1 MIFVLR
7 LLAGAAA
14 FAGAALSALLALVLT
29 GEPGPGPF
37 AHKAFSFRCVQA
49 EAGCAAQGLI
59 PLAGRAPLD
68 ARGFEAAM
76 QAAFEAGETDA
87 ARRLAAHV
95 LKRNTRSNL
104 ARFILASEAAEKGDP
119 DRFLSL
125 YLPQFRIDPRGE
137 SVNLFARVL
146 AAYSRD
152 PQYFTRLE
160 RHVLEARPSWGAAY
174 LGALLADG
182 ALPRA
187 GLSRMFAEYPAAQP
201 ALLSEMMKAG
211 EAEEAYGLFADWL
224 SEGALAREPPV
235 LELTR
240 PFNPGLLDSP
250 APYPFN
256 WQLHS
261 AAAEYVS
268 GGGVYVFFEGRKA
281 ETFLSQIFPLEAG
294 DWRLRLRVS
303 GQASETGGSFR
314 WRLACADGSG
324 MIASHDL
331 KGLGAAPSDSLF
343 DLSPSP
349 EACPFVRLSL
359 EGVPGMFPQPSR
371 LEVHKVSLE
380 RAGPAGEGG

>member
-1 MIFVLR
+1 MSRVLG
-7 LLAGAAA
+7 LAGAGAALAGAA
-14 FAGAALSALLALVLT
+14 FAALLAFVLT

-37 AHKAFSFRCVQA
+37 AHKAFSFRCAQA
-49 EAGCAAQGLI
+49 EDGCAPQGLI
-59 PLAGRAPLD
+59 PLARGAPLD

-87 ARRLAAHV
+87 ARRLAAQV

-104 ARFILASEAAEKGDP
+104 ARFILANEAAEAGDP

-137 SVNLFARVL
+137 SVSLFASVL

-174 LGALLADG
+174 LRALLSDG

-201 ALLSEMMKAG
+201 ALLREMMEEG
-211 EAEEAYGLFADWL
+211 EAEEAYGLFAGWL

-235 LELTR
+235 LELSR
-240 PFNPGLLDSP
+240 PFNPGLSQSP
-250 APYPFN
+250 APSPFN
-256 WQLHS
+256 WHVTS
-261 AAAEYVS
+261 RAAEYVS

-331 KGLGAAPSDSLF
+331 KSLGAAPSDSLF
-343 DLSPSP
+343 DLSLSP

-371 LEVHKVSLE
+371 LEVHTVSLE
-380 RAGPAGEGG
+380 RREPDEEGG